1 MTQFDRLFRAVEPTV
16 LCYPANRSK
25 KEANEN
31 KICLSLENLNELLIR
46 LNTVSRG
53 DQEMVLARLRVDTP
67 LELVYLLC
75 Q

>member
-1 MTQFDRLFRAVEPTV
+1 MTQFDRLFQAVEPTV

-25 KEANEN
+25 KS
-31 KICLSLENLNELLIR
+31 KRKQNLF
-46 LNTVSRG
+46 VSREFERIIDTFIYCKHE